1 MPITITQEGY
11 ARACGVVRNTA
22 CARLK
27 NVVPAASGLP
37 KRYYVAA
44 VLPTL
49 TVRECANGAMERLF
63 NEASRDDGLFVG
75 DNVLPTCQ
83 AFESWL
89 DEEQRQRL
97 IDCRVEFVA
106 SLYEATSS
114 SEIWQFSSSLYLKL
128 CLHPGIC
135 RFVATGN
142 DSDLPDFEHFAFPFA
157 LANARHFESL
167 SSKEAA

>member
-27 NVVPAASGLP
+27 NIVPATSGLP

-49 TVRECANGAMERLF
+49 TARERAGEAVRSLIDVADLE
-63 NEASRDDGLFVG
+63 DTLFVG
-75 DNVLPTCQ
+75 DDVIPVCQ
-83 AFESWL
+83 AFEGWL
-89 DEEQRQRL
+89 DDEQRQRL
-97 IDCRVEFVA
+97 LDCRVDFTA
-106 SLYEATSS
+106 ALYNTTVS
-114 SEIWQFSSSLYLKL
+114 SEIWQFIDALHLKL

-135 RFVATGN
+135 RFVTTG
-142 DSDLPDFEHFAFPFA
+142 DDADLPDFEHFAFSFA

>member
-27 NVVPAASGLP
+27 NVVPVTSGLP
-37 KRYYVAA
+37 KRYSVAS
-44 VLPTL
+44 VLSTL
-49 TVRECANGAMERLF
+49 TARERAGDAVQRLF
-63 NEASRDDGLFVG
+63 DIADIEDTLFVG
-75 DNVLPTCQ
+75 DDVVSVCQ
-83 AFESWL
+83 AFESCL

-97 IDCRVEFVA
+97 LDCRVEFTA
-106 SLYEATSS
+106 ALYNTTVS
-114 SEIWQFSSSLYLKL
+114 SEIWQFIDALHLKL

-135 RFVATGN
+135 RFVATG
-142 DSDLPDFEHFAFPFA
+142 DDVDLPDFEHFAFTFA